1 MPMTTRV
8 MPPADGLHPSIV
20 ANGRSYACA
29 LGSTL
34 DVPDQD
40 ALIMLA
46 NGWTSHGSGGQVGAT
61 AARPVNPYRG
71 QEFHDS
77 TLGKTIVSDG
87 KVWRDPASG
96 ASV

>member
-1 MPMTTRV
+1 MTTRV
-8 MPPADGLHPSIV
+8 FPPADGLHPSIT
-20 ANGRSYACA
+20 ANGRSYTCA

-40 ALIMLA
+40 AAVMLA
-46 NGWTSHGSGGQVGAT
+46 NGWTSHAGGQVGST
-61 AARPVNPYRG
+61 AARPTAPYRG

-77 TLGKTIVSDG
+77 TLNKTIVFDG

-96 ASV
+96 TAV